1 MRYRLGK
8 KRGLFFFP
16 LKGLVVN
23 TFVIVW
29 AVHSFGFCGPVACS
43 YIAFFEA
50 VLLEKQKLESD
61 KKEKTFIFV
70 MKNYITSS
78 NNC

>member
-1 MRYRLGK
+1 M
-8 KRGLFFFP
+8 
-16 LKGLVVN
+16 
-23 TFVIVW
+23 TAFVIVW

-61 KKEKTFIFV
+61 KREKTFIFV